1 MCTEEWIQTYDESHR
16 PLSRQTRDDV
26 HKLGLWHDTF
36 HCWLVERDT
45 VLLQKRSTM
54 KKDFASLYD
63 VTAAGHLQ
71 AEETI
76 ADGVR
81 ELEEELG
88 LKRNIEDLTFGAV
101 IRDTIQ
107 IGDWIDRE
115 FTHVYF
121 HSGPFEP
128 EQFTLQT
135 EEVETLVCVSKR
147 QLIQLFEGQS
157 EFVDTEDIFTGE
169 RQCIAFRQFVP
180 HERNYYAQ
188 CAKLLKTI

>member
-1 MCTEEWIQTYDESHR
+1 
-16 PLSRQTRDDV
+16 
-26 HKLGLWHDTF
+26 
-36 HCWLVERDT
+36 
-45 VLLQKRSTM
+45 M

-101 IRDTIQ
+101 IQDTIQ

-121 HSGPFEP
+121 HTTNRRSGNISMC
-128 EQFTLQT
+128 
-135 EEVETLVCVSKR
+135 VETT
-147 QLIQLFEGQS
+147 
-157 EFVDTEDIFTGE
+157 VDS
-169 RQCIAFRQFVP
+169 VV
-180 HERNYYAQ
+180 
-188 CAKLLKTI
+188 